1 MKTTRTHSLIQGT
14 LAAALAGLITFT
26 SVPAKA
32 AHEQIYAVDQN
43 NILFDFYSDAP
54 GTILNQYGIAGL
66 QFGESIV
73 GLDYWGGTL
82 YGLGSLSRLY
92 VLTVNNNVAQAAQV
106 GGVFVPGLNGATFG
120 VDNEPAGF
128 RVVSG
133 LTQSLLV
140 NRGTAVVTPGPNLN
154 YVAGDP
160 FFGVAPRVDAI
171 AYDYATGNWYAG
183 DTLQN
188 TLAIFTPATGGLST
202 IGAMGMDPSRFNG
215 LDISPFTGIMYMDT
229 PAASS
234 DPQANLYT
242 INKATGFATLV
253 GQIGNPGDDILVRAL
268 TVVPEPSS
276 VVLVALGVSGLV
288 CARRR
293 RR

>member
-1 MKTTRTHSLIQGT
+1 MKTRRPHPLVRGI
-14 LAAALAGLITFT
+14 LAICLAGTITLT
-26 SVPAKA
+26 PAPAKA
-32 AHEQIYAVDQN
+32 AHELIYAVDQN
-43 NILFDFYSDAP
+43 NLLFDFYSDAP
-54 GTILNQYGIAGL
+54 STILNQYGIAGL

-92 VLTVNNNVAQAAQV
+92 VLAVNNNIAQATQV

-120 VDNEPAGF
+120 VDNGPGGF
-128 RVVSG
+128 QVVSG
-133 LTQSLLV
+133 LNQNLLV
-140 NRGTAVVTPGPNLN
+140 NRGTGLVTLQPNLH

-171 AYDYATGNWYAG
+171 AYDNATGLWYG
-183 DTLQN
+183 SDTLQN
-188 TLAIFTPATGGLST
+188 TLVGFNPVSGGLSSF
-202 IGAMGMDPSRFNG
+202 GFMGIDPSRLNG

-242 INKATGFATLV
+242 VDKATGLATLV
-253 GQIGNPGDDILVRAL
+253 GQIGYPGDGILVRAL
-268 TVVPEPSS
+268 TVIPEPSA
-276 VVLVALGVSGLV
+276 VVLVALGVCGLLG
-288 CARRR
+288 ARRR
-293 RR
+293 Q